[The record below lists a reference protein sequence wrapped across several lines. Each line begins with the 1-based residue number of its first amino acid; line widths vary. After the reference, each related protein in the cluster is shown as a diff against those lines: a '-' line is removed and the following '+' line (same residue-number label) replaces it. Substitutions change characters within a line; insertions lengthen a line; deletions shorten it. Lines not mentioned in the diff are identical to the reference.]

1 MVRDIRLGI
10 RLGLFQLSLG
20 ILGVLM
26 LGLFNRLLIA
36 EIGLPAAVVALAIG
50 SQQLMGFTRI
60 WFGNRSDRIAA
71 GRLKRTPY
79 IVISA
84 LAFSGLFGLS
94 GWVVLQL
101 ARTITLP
108 GQLFVGPWVGL
119 LMLIS
124 IALGTAISAG
134 GTAFSAL
141 VVDLTSERERPRVL
155 AVVWGMRLLGVL
167 LGSAFV
173 ARLFGAACEEGAS
186 ADALKTGLEQLI
198 LVGPLLLFGLVVFS
212 VLGLEHRLVER
223 DSMAQS
229 VNADVANNPQKN
241 VPLLQLLGRL
251 RTIPQFGRFVAVM
264 CLFTFSMFLNDAVL
278 EPYGAALFGMSLC
291 ATTALNA
298 LMAIGFFVGLGV
310 SGFLLIERI
319 GNIRTAQLGGILASM
334 ALVLMLLSAPWQFLE
349 GFRLAVIVFGLS
361 LGICIHAS
369 FTLMFSFVEPGKVGL
384 LLGIW
389 GALYAYS
396 RGLATI
402 SGGGLLTLFKTLN
415 PDDVFGSFGSVF
427 GVQTVGFLVAAVL
440 MHRLDVDGFR
450 KNIRQRFGGLA

>member
-124 IALGTAISAG
+124 IALGMAISAG

-251 RTIPQFGRFVAVM
+251 RTIPQFGRFVAVT

-349 GFRLAVIVFGLS
+349 GFRLAVMLFGLS

-415 PDDVFGSFGSVF
+415 PDDVFGSYGSIF
-427 GVQTVGFLVAAVL
+427 GVQIVGFLVAAVL

>member
-1 MVRDIRLGI
+1 MRVVRLGL

-36 EIGLPAAVVALAIG
+36 EVGLPAAVVALAIG
-50 SQQLMGFTRI
+50 SQQLMGFTRV
-60 WFGNRSDRIAA
+60 WFGNRSDRSAG

-84 LAFSGLFGLS
+84 LAFSLLLGLA

-108 GQLFVGPWVGL
+108 GQPFVGAWVGL

-155 AVVWGMRLLGVL
+155 SVIWGMRLLGVL

-173 ARLFGAACEEGAS
+173 ARLFGAACEEGAGPE
-186 ADALKTGLEQLI
+186 ALNAGLEQLI
-198 LVGPLLLFGLVVFS
+198 VVGPWLLFGLALCS
-212 VLGLEHRLVER
+212 VLGMEHRVNER
-223 DSMAQS
+223 DAIAQS
-229 VNADVANNPQKN
+229 VSADLANDPPKN

-251 RTIPQFGRFVAVM
+251 RTIPQFGRFASVL

-278 EPYGAALFGMSLC
+278 EPYGAAIFGMSLC

-298 LMAIGFFVGLGV
+298 FLALGFFVGLGV

-319 GNIRTAQLGGILASM
+319 GNIRTAQLGGILAVM
-334 ALVLMLLSAPWQFLE
+334 ALILMLLSAPWQLLE
-349 GFRLAVIVFGLS
+349 GLRLAVILFGIS
-361 LGICIHAS
+361 LGICIHSS
-369 FTLMFSFVEPGKVGL
+369 FTLMFNFVEPGKVGL

-415 PDDVFGSFGSVF
+415 PDHIFGSYGAVFSV
-427 GVQTVGFLVAAVL
+427 QIAAFLVAILL

-450 KNIRQRFGGLA
+450 RNLRTRFGVLV